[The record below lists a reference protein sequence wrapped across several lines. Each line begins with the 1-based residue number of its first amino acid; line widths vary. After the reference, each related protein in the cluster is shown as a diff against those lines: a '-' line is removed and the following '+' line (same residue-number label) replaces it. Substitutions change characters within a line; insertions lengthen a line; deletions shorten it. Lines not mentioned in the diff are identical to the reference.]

1 MEDSSLGSVRFG
13 IWPTIEDGEDD
24 DDDDD
29 DDGFEGCGFST
40 SNSGLDWE

>member
-24 DDDDD
+24 DDD
-29 DDGFEGCGFST
+29 GFEGCGFST

>member
-24 DDDDD
+24 D
-29 DDGFEGCGFST
+29 GFEGCGFST

>member
-1 MEDSSLGSVRFG
+1 VRFG
-13 IWPTIEDGEDD
+13 IWPTIEDGD